1 MYSPW
6 FSNMP
11 GFNNPGYWNYE
22 NKLLDNLTQV
32 IYAGNFA
39 SESERADLMRAA
51 TDEGG
56 ARGSSNICGSQKR
69 PICCIQRNKWA
80 SK

>member
-1 MYSPW
+1 MMMYGHLMVNSPW

-51 TDEGG
+51 TDEGVRE
-56 ARGSSNICGSQKR
+56 AVRIFVRLSSSLF
-69 PICCIQRNKWA
+69 
-80 SK
+80 S